1 MKLFILFIIMT
12 ILVNSQTKNTELN
25 ALIETGEFKKA
36 TELIDKIL
44 KTDILSSQE
53 YFQLEFEKERLERIR
68 KDFNKTPEDILKFVR
83 KYYPNV
89 TENDLSKWEQD
100 GSLEFKIID
109 GKKWYFAR
117 AASNLFRINKEAK
130 KQKELVD
137 GPYKDPL
144 DLFLEENVPLVLKES
159 KLKSSRLVK
168 PVRLKLN
175 YTVTVLENAVP
186 DGEVIRCWLPFPR
199 EGHNR
204 QVNIKLLA
212 VNSDEYVVASNDN
225 QQRTIY
231 FEKVAQKDQPTI
243 FNMALEVTNYA
254 EINLINPNQIKS
266 YNTNSGLFKTYTSE
280 RYPHIV
286 FTDKITKLSNEIV
299 GDEKNPYLIAKRIFT
314 WINDNIPWAGAREY
328 STIENISDYCITR
341 MHGDCGIKTL
351 LFMTLCRYNG
361 IPTKWQS
368 GWMLHP
374 GEVNLHDW
382 CEIYFE
388 GYGWLPVDQ
397 SFGLIQSEKEEE
409 KYFFLGSIDAY
420 HLITNDDYSRPL
432 FPAKIFPRS
441 ETVDFQRGELEW
453 RGGNLYFDKW
463 KYKMEVE
470 YSELNNF
477 EELK

>member
-1 MKLFILFIIMT
+1 MKPFVLFIMMT
-12 ILVNSQTKNTELN
+12 IFVYTQTKNPELT
-25 ALIETGEFKKA
+25 ALIEAGEFKKA
-36 TELIDKIL
+36 SELIDKIL
-44 KTDILSSQE
+44 KTDIISRQE
-53 YFQLEFEKERLERIR
+53 YFQLQFEKERLDRIR
-68 KDFNKTPEDILKFVR
+68 KDFNKTSEDILKFVR
-83 KYYPNV
+83 KYYPDIN
-89 TENDLSKWEQD
+89 ERDLIKWEQD

-144 DLFLEENVPLVLKES
+144 DMFLEEYVPLVLKES
-159 KLKSSRLVK
+159 KSSRLVK
-168 PVRLKLN
+168 PIRLKLN

-204 QVNIKLLA
+204 QVNINLLA
-212 VNSDEYVVASNDN
+212 VNSDEYVIASNDN

-231 FEKVAQKDQPTI
+231 FEKVAQKDQPTV
-243 FNMALEVTNYA
+243 FNMVLEVTNYA
-254 EINLINPNQIKS
+254 EVNKINPSEIKP
-266 YNTNSGLFKTYTSE
+266 YKTNSGLFKTYTSE

-286 FTDKITKLSNEIV
+286 FTDKIKKLSDEIV

-397 SFGLIQSEKEEE
+397 SFGLVDSELEDE
-409 KYFFLGSIDAY
+409 KYFFLGSIDPY
-420 HLITNDDYSRPL
+420 HLIVNDDYSTPL

>member
-1 MKLFILFIIMT
+1 MKTQIFCLIFMLVTFIF
-12 ILVNSQTKNTELN
+12 SQTKFKDVNELVKQ
-25 ALIETGEFKKA
+25 GEFRKA
-36 TELIDKIL
+36 SSLIDEKL
-44 KTDILSSQE
+44 KSSDLSYE
-53 YFQLEFEKERLERIR
+53 EIFQLQFEKERLERIR
-68 KDFNKTPEDILKFVR
+68 KDFNKNSEDILKYIR
-83 KYYPNV
+83 KYYPNAN
-89 TENDLSKWEQD
+89 EHDLIKWEND

-130 KQKELVD
+130 RQKELVD

-144 DLFLEENVPLVLKES
+144 DVFLEVYVKKAIASAKE
-159 KLKSSRLVK
+159 KNLRLVN
-168 PVRLKLN
+168 PVKMKLN
-175 YTVTVLENAVP
+175 YTVTVNENAVP
-186 DGEVIRCWLPFPR
+186 EGETIRCWLPFPR

-204 QVNIKLLA
+204 QTDVKLLGI
-212 VNSDEYVVASNDN
+212 NSDEYVIASNDN

-243 FNMALEVTNYA
+243 FNIVLEVTNYA
-254 EINLINPNQIKS
+254 EVNFINPENIKP
-266 YNTNSGLFKTYTSE
+266 YNKNSGLYQIYTSE

-286 FTDKITKLSNEIV
+286 FTDKIKNLSKEIV
-299 GDEKNPYLIAKRIFT
+299 GNEKNPYLIAKKIFT
-314 WINDNIPWAGAREY
+314 WISENIPWAGAREY
-328 STIENISDYCITR
+328 STIENISDYCISR
-341 MHGDCGIKTL
+341 MHGDCGIRTL

-361 IPTKWQS
+361 IPAKWQS

-397 SFGLIQSEKEEE
+397 SFGLVNSDNNDER
-409 KYFFLGSIDAY
+409 YFFFGNTDSF
-420 HLITNDDYSRPL
+420 HLITNDDYSSYL
-432 FPAKIFPRS
+432 FPTKIFPRS

-470 YSELNNF
+470 YIELND
-477 EELK
+477 